1 MRVSMEAKELKTYR
15 LALKVLD
22 GKLTI
27 KEFSELIGKSYRQS
41 QRIIKS
47 VKEKDYFGVI
57 HGNRGRSPVNK
68 TSDSVEGQIKDW
80 LDYKYN
86 GFNITHF
93 IEMVKSTEQYKELP
107 KKSTVHA
114 IAKKHGLVKN
124 PRRAKRRSFKPRAR
138 MPSKGMLIQLDGSEH
153 VWFGDHKSD
162 LIAAIDD
169 ATGEILSA
177 EFFYGEK
184 SLHSMKV
191 IKKLVD
197 NYGLPEAFYMDQA
210 GIYGK
215 LDRDWESQIS
225 RAFDQVGIRLILAS
239 SPQAKGRVERLFRTL
254 QDRLIAEMSFY
265 DIKTLDEANEFLKG
279 FIKRFNNQF
288 GVPAQEDPSFRKN
301 VFGDLNLIFC
311 KKETRKIYTGNIFS
325 YEAVTW
331 LIDKKACYRGRYM
344 NINTHV
350 DGSQSF
356 DIMGKKMYPR
366 PVKTM
371 RVYRNKRR
379 VG

>member
-1 MRVSMEAKELKTYR
+1 
-15 LALKVLD
+15 
-22 GKLTI
+22 
-27 KEFSELIGKSYRQS
+27 
-41 QRIIKS
+41 
-47 VKEKDYFGVI
+47 
-57 HGNRGRSPVNK
+57 
-68 TSDSVEGQIKDW
+68 
-80 LDYKYN
+80 
-86 GFNITHF
+86 
-93 IEMVKSTEQYKELP
+93 
-107 KKSTVHA
+107 
-114 IAKKHGLVKN
+114 
-124 PRRAKRRSFKPRAR
+124 
-138 MPSKGMLIQLDGSEH
+138 
-153 VWFGDHKSD
+153 
-162 LIAAIDD
+162 
-169 ATGEILSA
+169 
-177 EFFYGEK
+177 
-184 SLHSMKV
+184 MKV